1 MWIFR
6 DSTQV
11 YLSSQKYFNALDVMI
26 FSKKSPSCKL
36 KRQSNRTQIA
46 ILNVAVFVDYD
57 VTSLQD
63 VSMYD
68 LVLASNLV

>member
-1 MWIFR
+1 
-6 DSTQV
+6 
-11 YLSSQKYFNALDVMI
+11 MI
-26 FSKKSPSCKL
+26 FSKSPSCKL

>member
-26 FSKKSPSCKL
+26 FSKSPSCKL

-63 VSMYD
+63 LSMYD

>member
-1 MWIFR
+1 
-6 DSTQV
+6 
-11 YLSSQKYFNALDVMI
+11 MI

-63 VSMYD
+63 LSMYD